1 MESLQYIQKMKF
13 KFIFVLIFIF
23 QISFSQKLVEKTK
36 PILRNNIYFFEN
48 EKGPY
53 TLNLEISN
61 LKNNEGF
68 IALELL
74 DINNIRIAA
83 TSEIKIVN
91 FKSTV
96 KIDSLKRGKYVV
108 QYYHDENK
116 NGKLDLGLFGIPKE
130 SYGNSKNVLGFMG
143 PPKFKDMI
151 FDLSGNV
158 KLRMRP
164 VN

>member
-13 KFIFVLIFIF
+13 KFIFLLIIIF
-23 QISFSQKLVEKTK
+23 QISFGQKLVEKTK
-36 PILRNNIYFFEN
+36 SILRNNVYFFED
-48 EKGPY
+48 ETGPY
-53 TLNLEISN
+53 TLNLEIYN

-83 TSEIKIVN
+83 SSEIKIVN
-91 FKSTV
+91 FKSIV
-96 KIDSLKRGKYVV
+96 RIDSIKSGKYVV
-108 QYYHDENK
+108 QYFHDENK

-143 PPKFKDMI
+143 PPKFKEMI
-151 FDLSGNV
+151 FDLSKDV
-158 KLRMRP
+158 KLKMRP

>member
-1 MESLQYIQKMKF
+1 M
-13 KFIFVLIFIF
+13 
-23 QISFSQKLVEKTK
+23 KTK

-83 TSEIKIVN
+83 TSEIKIIN

-96 KIDSLKRGKYVV
+96 KIDSLKKRK
-108 QYYHDENK
+108 
-116 NGKLDLGLFGIPKE
+116 ICC
-130 SYGNSKNVLGFMG
+130 S
-143 PPKFKDMI
+143 I
-151 FDLSGNV
+151 LS
-158 KLRMRP
+158 
-164 VN
+164 

>member
-1 MESLQYIQKMKF
+1 MKF
-13 KFIFVLIFIF
+13 KFTFLLIIIF
-23 QISFSQKLVEKTK
+23 QISFGQKLVEKTK
-36 PILRNNIYFFEN
+36 PILRNNVYFFEN
-48 EKGPY
+48 EKGLY

-83 TSEIKIVN
+83 SSEIKIVN
-91 FKSTV
+91 FKSIV
-96 KIDSLKRGKYVV
+96 RIDSLKSGKYVV
-108 QYYHDENK
+108 QYFHDENK

-151 FDLSGNV
+151 FDLSRDI
-158 KLRMRP
+158 KLKMRP

>member
-1 MESLQYIQKMKF
+1 MKF
-13 KFIFVLIFIF
+13 KFTFLLIIIF
-23 QISFSQKLVEKTK
+23 QISFGQKLVEKTK
-36 PILRNNIYFFEN
+36 PILRNNVYFFEN
-48 EKGPY
+48 EKGLY

-83 TSEIKIVN
+83 SSEIKIVN
-91 FKSTV
+91 FKSIV
-96 KIDSLKRGKYVV
+96 RIDSLKSGKYVV
-108 QYYHDENK
+108 QYFHDENK

-151 FDLSGNV
+151 FDLSGDV
-158 KLRMRP
+158 KLKMRP

>member
-1 MESLQYIQKMKF
+1 MESLQYIEKMKF
-13 KFIFVLIFIF
+13 KFIFLLIFIF
-23 QISFSQKLVEKTK
+23 QISFGQKLVEKTK

-48 EKGPY
+48 ETGPY
-53 TLNLEISN
+53 TLNLEIYN

-96 KIDSLKRGKYVV
+96 KIDSLKTGKYVV
-108 QYYHDENK
+108 QYFHDENK

-151 FDLSGNV
+151 FDLSKDI
-158 KLRMRP
+158 KLKMRP

>member
-13 KFIFVLIFIF
+13 KFTFLLIIIF
-23 QISFSQKLVEKTK
+23 QISFGQKLVEKTK
-36 PILRNNIYFFEN
+36 PILRNNVYFFEN
-48 EKGPY
+48 EKGLY

-83 TSEIKIVN
+83 SSEIKIVN
-91 FKSTV
+91 FKSIV
-96 KIDSLKRGKYVV
+96 RIDSLKSGKYVV
-108 QYYHDENK
+108 QYFHDENK

-151 FDLSGNV
+151 FDLSRDI
-158 KLRMRP
+158 KLKMRP

>member
-1 MESLQYIQKMKF
+1 MKF
-13 KFIFVLIFIF
+13 KLIFALIFIF
-23 QISFSQKLVEKTK
+23 QISFSQKLVKKTK
-36 PILRNNIYFFEN
+36 PILRNNIYFFKN
-48 EKGPY
+48 EKGIY

-68 IALELL
+68 IAFELL

-83 TSEIKIVN
+83 SSEIKIAN

-96 KIDSLKRGKYVV
+96 KIDSLKTGKYVV
-108 QYYHDENK
+108 QYFHDENK
-116 NGKLDLGLFGIPKE
+116 NGKLDMGLFGIPKE

-151 FDLSGNV
+151 FDLSRGV
-158 KLRMRP
+158 KLKMRP

>member
-13 KFIFVLIFIF
+13 KFIFALIFIF
-23 QISFSQKLVEKTK
+23 QISFSQKLVKKTK
-36 PILRNNIYFFEN
+36 PILRNNIYFFKN
-48 EKGPY
+48 EKGIY

-68 IALELL
+68 IAFELL

-83 TSEIKIVN
+83 SSEIKIAN

-96 KIDSLKRGKYVV
+96 KIDSLKTGKYVV
-108 QYYHDENK
+108 QYFHDENK
-116 NGKLDLGLFGIPKE
+116 NGKLDMGLFGIPKE

-151 FDLSGNV
+151 FDLSRDL
-158 KLRMRP
+158 KLKMRP